1 MTKSNPC
8 SKCGCPDIKKY
19 KRKDRKKLSSFC
31 ILCHKEDQADRDAKI
46 YKWKLK
52 YNQEWRKKNREKV
65 NGYARKDYL
74 KRKDKINARR
84 RELYVPKKRTGKK
97 PQPWKY
103 VKTRWAPLDYRKV
116 KDDTYKF

>member
-1 MTKSNPC
+1 VAVLILKNTKEKIGRSFPAFVFYAT
-8 SKCGCPDIKKY
+8 KKIKP
-19 KRKDRKKLSSFC
+19 
-31 ILCHKEDQADRDAKI
+31 IE
-46 YKWKLK
+46 
-52 YNQEWRKKNREKV
+52 RKKNREKV

-103 VKTRWAPLDYRKV
+103 VKTKWAPLDYRKV